1 MNKQKE
7 LIPELRFPAFE
18 KSKNWVERRLV
29 DFDDLPSGDGDWIL
43 SKDISQDGEFKIVQ
57 LSSIGFGVFKEKD
70 LKTITEEKFKEL
82 NGTRIQKG
90 DILIN
95 RMVDSEK
102 INCCIFPRDGNY
114 VTSVDVCWIRENN
127 SFLNYFLMSLLCT
140 GANQIKLLK
149 LSSGAGRVRISK
161 KNLFEQFIFQIPENH
176 QEQQKI
182 AEFLSTLDELIVAHN
197 EKLEALKD
205 HKKGL
210 LQNLFPQ
217 EGETE
222 PKIRFPEFEKDGEW
236 DLIQFSDSIKLYRGS
251 SPRPIKQFRTES
263 DDGVNWIKIGDT
275 GSEDDHVISKVE
287 EKITKE
293 GAKKSRE
300 VWKGELILANSM
312 SYGRTYL
319 LELDGYIYDGWF
331 VLREYENDFDKQFL
345 LQILNSDYMQEQYEK
360 FAAGG
365 IVKNISSKIV
375 YDTMLPKPSK
385 KEQQKIASFLSII
398 DKLISEQ
405 INKIEELQQHKK
417 GLMQGLFPKVKG

>member
-1 MNKQKE
+1 MNKE
-7 LIPELRFPAFE
+7 LKLVIPELRFDEPTGHWAITRVSKICDVYRGSTFS
-18 KSKNWVERRLV
+18 KSDINE
-29 DFDDLPSGDGDWIL
+29 DGTELCIHYGELFTKYSEIIL
-43 SKDISQDGEFKIVQ
+43 DIYSRTDKKD
-57 LSSIGFGVFKEKD
+57 GFRSES
-70 LKTITEEKFKEL
+70 
-82 NGTRIQKG
+82 G
-90 DILIN
+90 DILMPSSDVTPDGLAKASAITLDDVLLGGDMN
-95 RMVDSEK
+95 ILRPKLRVNS
-102 INCCIFPRDGNY
+102 IFLSYLLNH
-114 VTSVDVCWIRENN
+114 SKREI
-127 SFLNYFLMSLLCT
+127 
-140 GANQIKLLK
+140 IKLV
-149 LSSGAGRVRISK
+149 SGTTVKHIYPK
-161 KNLFEQFIFQIPENH
+161 QIITCQIPIVDNES
-176 QEQQKI
+176 QQQKI
-182 AEFLSTLDELIVAHN
+182 ADCLSSLDKLIVAHN
-197 EKLEALKD
+197 KKLEALKD

-217 EGETE
+217 EGETV
-222 PKIRFPEFEKDGEW
+222 PKVRFPEFEKDGEW

>member
-1 MNKQKE
+1 M
-7 LIPELRFPAFE
+7 
-18 KSKNWVERRLV
+18 
-29 DFDDLPSGDGDWIL
+29 
-43 SKDISQDGEFKIVQ
+43 
-57 LSSIGFGVFKEKD
+57 
-70 LKTITEEKFKEL
+70 
-82 NGTRIQKG
+82 
-90 DILIN
+90 
-95 RMVDSEK
+95 
-102 INCCIFPRDGNY
+102 
-114 VTSVDVCWIRENN
+114 
-127 SFLNYFLMSLLCT
+127 
-140 GANQIKLLK
+140 
-149 LSSGAGRVRISK
+149 
-161 KNLFEQFIFQIPENH
+161 
-176 QEQQKI
+176 
-182 AEFLSTLDELIVAHN
+182 
-197 EKLEALKD
+197 
-205 HKKGL
+205 
-210 LQNLFPQ
+210 
-217 EGETE
+217 E
-222 PKIRFPEFEKDGEW
+222 PKVRFPEFEKDGEW